1 MSGAQPPLHRMF
13 HHYSEMPYSQR
24 VLFTS
29 TLLVFGSAY
38 LFALTLIWLTY
49 AGRAGENPMML
60 SYQDIVVAYSGS
72 GASSTLESALSGPM
86 RTMLPSD
93 EREHIIAW
101 LHNGSTQPE
110 FDSTVKPIIEKRCL
124 ICHNGSNPHIPNLT
138 SYDDVKKMTSQN
150 TGTPVGELVRVSHIH
165 LFGLTLVFFAM
176 GLIFSHAY
184 VRPVWLKC
192 TVIALPY
199 VAIVTDVSS
208 WFLTKLYHP
217 FAILVFAGGGLMA
230 ACFAFMW
237 CVSMYQMWF
246 STPPRAVLDRSD
258 DIPHLL

>member
-1 MSGAQPPLHRMF
+1 MSDPPLHRMF

-29 TLLVFGSAY
+29 TLLTLALGY

-49 AGRAGENPMML
+49 AGRAGGNPMML

-72 GASSTLESALSGPM
+72 GSASTLESALTGPM

-93 EREHIIAW
+93 EHEQIIGW
-101 LHNGSTQPE
+101 LHTGASRASYERTI
-110 FDSTVKPIIEKRCL
+110 KPIIEKRCL
-124 ICHNGSNPHIPNLT
+124 LCHNGSNPHIPNLT
-138 SYDDVKKMTSQN
+138 NWEGVQKVTAQN
-150 TGTPVGELVRVSHIH
+150 TGTPVDQLVRVSHIH
-165 LFGLTLVFFAM
+165 MFGLTMIFFIM
-176 GLIFSHAY
+176 GWMFSHAY

-199 VAIVTDVSS
+199 VAILTDISS
-208 WFLTKLYHP
+208 WYLTKLYHP
-217 FAILVFAGGGLMA
+217 FAWMVIGGGALMG

-237 CVSMYQMWF
+237 LVTMYQMWF
-246 STPPRAVLDRSD
+246 SKPPRAVLDRSA
-258 DIPHLL
+258 DIPTLI